1 MPAKDWW
8 KEERAA
14 LQRGFHAVAGI
25 DEAGRGTLAGPV
37 VAACVLLPFE
47 VDIPGI
53 RDSKTLS
60 EKQREAAFSA
70 INECALSV
78 GIGMADAPAIDRLNI
93 LRATHHA
100 MREAVTAM
108 PSPPD
113 LVLIDGLAVHPFPVP
128 QIALVKGDS
137 LSRSIAAA
145 SIIAKVTRDRLMME
159 QHRLFPQYGFAE
171 HKGYGTAAHLAALEE
186 FGPCAIHR
194 KSFAPV
200 ARLLDESLLSAEEER
215 NRLGK
220 SGEIVAKAHLHR
232 LGWSVLHTRYR
243 CREGEIDIIA
253 RDGETLVFVE
263 VKARRGSSR
272 TVPAEAV
279 HFRKRNLMWSAAQTY
294 LYENGLSGDSACRFD
309 VAEVIFLPDGRA
321 SVRLI
326 YNAFMAGEQP

>member
-14 LQRGFHAVAGI
+14 RNRGFRAVAGI

-47 VDIPGI
+47 TDLPGV

-60 EKQREAAFSA
+60 EKQREAAFEA
-70 INECALSV
+70 IYERAVSI
-78 GIGMADAPAIDRLNI
+78 GIGMADAPTIDRLNI

-100 MREAVTAM
+100 MREAVAAM
-108 PSPPD
+108 TTPPD
-113 LVLIDGLAVHPFPVP
+113 IVLIDGRAAHPFPVP
-128 QIALVKGDS
+128 QIALLQGDS
-137 LSRSIAAA
+137 RSRSIAAA
-145 SIIAKVTRDRLMME
+145 SIIAKVTRDRLMKEM
-159 QHRLFPQYGFAE
+159 HLLYPQYGFAE
-171 HKGYGTAAHLAALEE
+171 HKGYGTAEHFAALEQ
-186 FGPCAIHR
+186 FGPCPLHR

-200 ARLLDESLLSAEEER
+200 TRLLDTSLLPEEDAR
-215 NRLGK
+215 HRLGE
-220 SGEIVAKAHLHR
+220 SGEIVARSHLIR
-232 LGWSVLHTRYR
+232 LGWEILSTRYR

-263 VKARRGSSR
+263 VKARRGSAR

-279 HFRKRNLMWSAAQTY
+279 DARKRTLMQTAAQTY
-294 LYENGLSGDSACRFD
+294 LFESELPEDSPCRFD

-321 SVRLI
+321 SVRLLPD
-326 YNAFMAGEQP
+326 AFMAGE